1 MGTQRT
7 TFEKLQRERNK
18 KAAAAAKR
26 QRRLDKA
33 AETGDDDE
41 VDATV
46 ERAEDLLPLVE
57 QLHADYDNKL
67 IDLETFEERKDE
79 LIARL
84 SRAIS

>member
-18 KAAAAAKR
+18 KSKAAAKR
-26 QRRLDKA
+26 ARRQDRALEDGV
-33 AETGDDDE
+33 EGDE
-41 VDATV
+41 L
-46 ERAEDLLPLVE
+46 EIESAEDLLPLVE

-84 SRAIS
+84 ARAIG